1 MDQQAA
7 IAAGAAVVS
16 LLALLFS
23 AVSNNRLTTIRRNL
37 AMLQGRNDAGT
48 LLDVVA
54 DYVAR
59 VNSFEGRLKTQAKRQ
74 EELFALLGRSA
85 RNLGVVRYDAFDDMG
100 GRMSFSLALLD
111 DHGNGVV
118 ITSINGRQDTRVYA
132 KAVRGGASHN
142 LSVEEQAAIERAVS
156 EPVRSASP
164 EAGQR
169 PRGVRRV
176 RRGA

>member
-1 MDQQAA
+1 VSVDQQAA

-16 LLALLFS
+16 LIALLAA
-23 AVSNNRLTTIRRNL
+23 AVSNNRLTTIRRNM

-48 LLDVVA
+48 LLDIVA

-59 VNSFEGRLKTQAKRQ
+59 VNSLDGRLKAQAKRQ

-100 GRMSFSLALLD
+100 GRMSFSIALLD

-118 ITSINGRQDTRVYA
+118 ITSINARAESRAYA
-132 KAVRGGASHN
+132 KAIRGGASEHN
-142 LSVEEQAAIERAVS
+142 LSAEEQRAITDALGT
-156 EPVRSASP
+156 
-164 EAGQR
+164 GQKVKR
-169 PRGVRRV
+169 
-176 RRGA
+176 